1 MAGDAMIPAGSR
13 TGSGRPAR
21 GRAVRAVALILAL
34 GALPASEVTAQQP
47 RLTREA
53 LVAATQRAPASA
65 KGFDDAPIT
74 IVEFSDFQ
82 CSYCRKFWRET
93 LPTLEAK
100 YIETGKARLVY
111 RHLVVLGPAS
121 QRAAEA
127 AECAGEQGRFWA
139 FHDALFEGAGRL
151 PAVQR
156 LPGMGLDVA
165 AFDAC
170 LRSGRHRERIAR
182 DGAIATALGAT
193 GTPTFLVNDKLLIGA
208 QPFDVF
214 DRILEALGKEHAG
227 PLPPAAE
234 RRAPAPLG
242 NRSPHDTR

>member
-1 MAGDAMIPAGSR
+1 MAGDAVMPAESR
-13 TGSGRPAR
+13 TGSGRPGR
-21 GRAVRAVALILAL
+21 GSGVRAVALVLAL

-47 RLTREA
+47 RYTRET
-53 LVAATQRAPASA
+53 LLAAAQRAPGAA
-65 KGFDDAPIT
+65 KGLDSAPIT

-82 CSYCRKFWRET
+82 CSYCRKFSRET
-93 LPTLEAK
+93 LPRLEAE
-100 YIETGKARLVY
+100 YIAAGKVRLVY

-151 PAVQR
+151 PAVEH

-165 AFDAC
+165 AFETC

-182 DGAIATALGAT
+182 DTAMATAAGAT
-193 GTPTFLVNDKLLIGA
+193 GTPTCLVYDKLLIGA
-208 QPFDVF
+208 HPFDVF
-214 DRILEALGKEHAG
+214 DRILQALGTGDAG
-227 PLPPAAE
+227 RPPP
-234 RRAPAPLG
+234 RGGAPGPASSNP
-242 NRSPHDTR
+242 P